1 MRLIIL
7 TQYYP
12 PETGAPQNRLS
23 NMARQFKESGFE
35 VHVLTAKPNYPR
47 GVIHDDYKHGLI
59 NRKKEAGIDTIH
71 CWLFVTRSK
80 NLILRLINYFSFV
93 FSSALIGTFL
103 LPKADLL
110 IMESPPLF
118 LSISAW
124 WLSRI
129 KRAKLILNVS
139 DLYPETAIAL
149 GMLSNKFLKKIFFL
163 FEAWSYKISALVT
176 GQTQGIIIS
185 IQQRFPSKLTFL
197 LTNGFDIDQFHLDPK
212 LRENKHEFI
221 IGYAGV
227 LGYAQNLGILLET
240 AKSLEKFDNI
250 KFRLYGD
257 GPMSD
262 FLMEQ
267 IHSQDLNNIE
277 ILGHFPHSEIIRIM
291 QFWDIGLVPLAN
303 TPLMAGAR
311 PSKMFEIMGFG
322 LPVVLISPEG
332 EASKIIQ
339 EAKAGIWVDANHPEC
354 LSEKIH
360 ELYEN
365 SKLSS
370 EYGNN
375 GREYVSRYFDRK
387 KIFSDFFSFLN
398 NERIIKKL

>member
-1 MRLIIL
+1 
-7 TQYYP
+7 
-12 PETGAPQNRLS
+12 
-23 NMARQFKESGFE
+23 MARQFKESGFE

-47 GVIHDDYKHGLI
+47 RVIHEEYKKGFI
-59 NRKKEAGIDTIH
+59 NRRNDNGIDIIH

-93 FSSALIGTFL
+93 FSSMLVGTFL
-103 LPKADLL
+103 LPKANLL

-129 KRAKLILNVS
+129 KRAKLILNIS

-149 GMLSNKFLKKIFFL
+149 GMLSNKFLQKIFFL

-176 GQTQGIIIS
+176 GQTQGIIKS
-185 IQQRFPSKLTFL
+185 IQQRFPDKATFL

-212 LRENKHEFI
+212 LRENNHEFI

-227 LGYAQNLGILLET
+227 LGYAQNLGILIET
-240 AKSLEKFDNI
+240 AKSLAKFDNI

-262 FLMEQ
+262 YLQEQ
-267 IHSQDLNNIE
+267 IHTQGLKNME
-277 ILGHFPHSEIIRIM
+277 ILGHFPHPEIIKIM
-291 QFWDIGLVPLAN
+291 QSWDIGLVPLAN

-322 LPVVLISPEG
+322 LPVILISPKG
-332 EASKIIQ
+332 EASEILHS
-339 EAKAGIWVDANHPEC
+339 ANAGIWVSANSPDC
-354 LSEKIH
+354 LYEKIL

-365 SKLSS
+365 RKLST

-375 GREYVSRYFDRK
+375 GRKYVINFFDRK
-387 KIFSDFFSFLN
+387 NIFSDFFSFLQR
-398 NERIIKKL
+398 EKIIS